1 MREPWSVN
9 VNESLFATITR
20 RRQVFEQA
28 AFKAAK
34 ERAISD
40 QASTL
45 ELVGELQQQ
54 LESARQQVLLAQD
67 RTYQESLREDNAV
80 SELSKEVEFI
90 NSVLESQCQ
99 SHARDQHGQEKK

>member
-1 MREPWSVN
+1 M
-9 VNESLFATITR
+9 
-20 RRQVFEQA
+20 QVFEQA

-40 QASTL
+40 QAKTL

-54 LESARQQVLLAQD
+54 LAVARQQALLAQEQ
-67 RTYQESLREDNAV
+67 TYQESLREETSV
-80 SELSKEVEFI
+80 SMWSKEVEFL

-99 SHARDQHGQEKK
+99 SHAQRDQLNQAKH